1 MNRDELALTFATLL
15 GVGFAVD
22 LSAQSTT
29 FTNPTPAAGDSFGGS
44 VAAVGSNRVLIGA
57 ELDDLGATNAGAVYL
72 FRTDGT
78 LLTTFTNP
86 APADGD
92 RFGTSVAAVGSDLVV
107 IGVGGKYTGAW
118 HPVAPYLFR
127 TDGTL
132 LNTFTNPTLAARDS
146 FGASVAAVGSDRV
159 LIGASGSE
167 AAYLFSTN
175 GTLLTTFINPAPAAG
190 DSFGGSLAAVGSDRV
205 FIGAQGDDSGGKDSG
220 AAYLFS
226 TNGTLLTTF
235 TNPTPSF
242 FAYFGNGVAVGSDR
256 LLIGASGA
264 DSGGPNSGAAYL
276 FSTNGTLLTTFT
288 NPTPAAGD
296 TFGASVAAVGS
307 DRVLIGASANDSGA
321 TGSGAAYLFSV
332 IIATNPPVLTGMT
345 VLGNGTFGFDFTH
358 LTGSNFTVFASTN
371 AALPLNSW
379 SNLGPAVETP
389 AASGLF
395 RFTDLQATN
404 NAQRFYR
411 AKSP

>member
-235 TNPTPSF
+235 TNPTP
-242 FAYFGNGVAVGSDR
+242 
-256 LLIGASGA
+256 
-264 DSGGPNSGAAYL
+264 
-276 FSTNGTLLTTFT
+276 
-288 NPTPAAGD
+288 AAGD

-371 AALPLNSW
+371 ATLPLNSW

-389 AASGLF
+389 AASGQF

>member
-118 HPVAPYLFR
+118 HPVAPHLFR

-205 FIGAQGDDSGGKDSG
+205 F
-220 AAYLFS
+220 
-226 TNGTLLTTF
+226 
-235 TNPTPSF
+235 
-242 FAYFGNGVAVGSDR
+242 
-256 LLIGASGA
+256 
-264 DSGGPNSGAAYL
+264 
-276 FSTNGTLLTTFT
+276 
-288 NPTPAAGD
+288 
-296 TFGASVAAVGS
+296 
-307 DRVLIGASANDSGA
+307 IGASANDSGA